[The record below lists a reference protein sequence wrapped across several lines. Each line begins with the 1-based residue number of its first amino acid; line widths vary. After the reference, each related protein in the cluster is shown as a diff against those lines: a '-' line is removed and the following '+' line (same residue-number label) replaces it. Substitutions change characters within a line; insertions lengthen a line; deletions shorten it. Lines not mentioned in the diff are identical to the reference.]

1 MRAGEITRLA
11 AALGNACRRR
21 GVVLAVAESCTGGAV
36 AEAIT
41 RIPGCTRWFDR
52 GYVTYSNEAKIE
64 LLGVA
69 PATLD
74 RFGAVSEA
82 VAREMA
88 VGALQNSRADAS
100 VAITG
105 IAGPSGG
112 SRTKP
117 VGMVWVA
124 WAGRDGGV
132 QAREFRFK
140 GDREAIRRQA
150 TAVVLQGLADLL
162 R

>member
-1 MRAGEITRLA
+1 MRSGEITELA
-11 AALGNACRRR
+11 DALGKACRRR

-112 SRTKP
+112 SAAKP
-117 VGMVWVA
+117 VGMVWLA

-132 QAREFRFK
+132 QAREFRFT
-140 GDREAIRRQA
+140 GDREAIRCLA
-150 TAVVLQGLADLL
+150 TRVALQGLADLL